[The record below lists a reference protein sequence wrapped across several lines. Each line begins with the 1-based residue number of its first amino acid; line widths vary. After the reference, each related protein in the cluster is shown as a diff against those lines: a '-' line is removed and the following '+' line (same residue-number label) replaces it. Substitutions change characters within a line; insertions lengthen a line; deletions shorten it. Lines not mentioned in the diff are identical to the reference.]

1 MTSSDD
7 EIQQETFN
15 LIINPDEY
23 AEYVDFNA
31 LRIPNIQSV
40 IEQSLPNHTD
50 WKGIQDILASA
61 KKEDTDRLIRAFFWE
76 PFVMEEIELVWSCIT
91 DKATKLKGMQKELV
105 KGERQLISQFA
116 KNKYIAFVLS
126 NGEQIQADTGIQATG
141 WTMTL

>member
-76 PFVMEEIELVWSCIT
+76 PFVMEEIELV
-91 DKATKLKGMQKELV
+91 
-105 KGERQLISQFA
+105 
-116 KNKYIAFVLS
+116 
-126 NGEQIQADTGIQATG
+126 
-141 WTMTL
+141 